1 MSEDIKI
8 RIGTPA
14 DIDAVMELA
23 MMATDENGFVDP
35 NPAKLLKDIW
45 PALNN
50 DHGIMGVIG
59 DPGHKL
65 EAAILLRTGKMWY
78 SDQDV
83 IEEKAIFVHPEY
95 RSAKG
100 GRAGKL
106 CDFAKEVSDSLG
118 IPLIIGVLSNN
129 RTEAK
134 VRLYKRKFGEPTG
147 AFFLYGATTKLLKD
161 HPR

>member
-1 MSEDIKI
+1 MSEDLKI

-14 DIDAVMELA
+14 DIDGMMELA
-23 MMATDENGFVDP
+23 MMATDENSFVDP
-35 NPAKLLKDIW
+35 DPAKLLNDMW

-50 DHGIMGVIG
+50 DHGLVGIIG
-59 DPGHKL
+59 EPGKQI

-78 SDQDV
+78 SYKDV
-83 IEEKAIFVHPEY
+83 LEEKAIFVHPEY

-106 CDFAKEVSDSLG
+106 CDFAKDVADSLG
-118 IPLIIGVLSNN
+118 VPLIIGVLSNN

-134 VRLYKRKFGEPTG
+134 VRLYKRKFGEPAG
-147 AFFLYGATTKLLKD
+147 AFFLYGAKTRLSKGSS
-161 HPR
+161 